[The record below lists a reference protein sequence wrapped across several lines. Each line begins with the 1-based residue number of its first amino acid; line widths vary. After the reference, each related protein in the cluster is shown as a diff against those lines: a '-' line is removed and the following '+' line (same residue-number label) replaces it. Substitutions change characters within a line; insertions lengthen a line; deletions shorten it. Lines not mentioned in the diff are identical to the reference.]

1 MSDNFS
7 TIFGMTCDGMDV
19 IANNIKT
26 PNMNVDDWIVL
37 GGMGAYTY
45 GPKSSFNGMVALDKV
60 YTNQK

>member
-1 MSDNFS
+1 
-7 TIFGMTCDGMDV
+7 MTCDGMDV